1 MQKVSRLIAIEKIV
15 SSDEISSQEELRKK
29 LESQGIK
36 CTQATLSRNLRK
48 LGVVKVPDGRGG
60 YRYSLV
66 KGLIKGQEVANNKE
80 TPFELVKVIR
90 NIIEAK
96 SMILIKTNPGY
107 ANSVAVTIDNAG
119 RYEIAGTVAG
129 DDTLLVIPRD
139 NVSVA
144 HVHEILGII
153 FPGIN
158 SVGGKI

>member
-1 MQKVSRLIAIEKIV
+1 MQKLSRLIAIEKII
-15 SSDEISSQEELRKK
+15 SNEDISSQEELMEK
-29 LESQGIK
+29 LVSQGIK
-36 CTQATLSRNLRK
+36 CTQATLSRNLRQ
-48 LGVVKVPDGRGG
+48 LGVIKVPDGKGG

-66 KGLIKGQEVANNKE
+66 KGLINGMKESNNKE
-80 TPFELVKVIR
+80 KGFELVSVIK

-96 SMILIKTNPGY
+96 SMILIKTSPGY

-139 NVSVA
+139 NVSVE
-144 HVHEILGII
+144 HVHEILDII

-158 SVGGKI
+158 SISGKI